1 MNPRRHLLIAQIRIF
16 DLFTFL
22 EVSGNEILMVSNVR
36 LVLLFLKFQNLRDFK
51 NFVCF
56 SFLLIVKN

>member
-1 MNPRRHLLIAQIRIF
+1 MNPRRHLLIAEIRIF
-16 DLFTFL
+16 DLFSF
-22 EVSGNEILMVSNVR
+22 VSGNEILLVSNIR

-56 SFLLIVKN
+56 FFADC

>member
-1 MNPRRHLLIAQIRIF
+1 MNPRRHLLIAEIRIF
-16 DLFTFL
+16 DLFSF
-22 EVSGNEILMVSNVR
+22 VSGNEILLVSNIR

-56 SFLLIVKN
+56 FLLIVKN

>member
-1 MNPRRHLLIAQIRIF
+1 MNPRRHLLIAEIRIF
-16 DLFTFL
+16 DLFSF
-22 EVSGNEILMVSNVR
+22 VSGNEILLVSNIW

-56 SFLLIVKN
+56 FLLIVKN